1 MSNEIIVVKQLPV
14 IEQQLAQIKQ
24 QVAERVETVT
34 SLVVTEDTVK
44 AVKKAR
50 AELGAE
56 FKSWEEKRKEVK
68 KAVITPYEKFEEVYN
83 DCISN
88 SYKAADKLLKQRI
101 DEVENEL
108 KAKKAAEVQS
118 YFEEYQASV
127 CHGKNVDISFI
138 SYEQAGINVT
148 LSASLKS
155 LKEQA
160 KAYIDRIVSDLA
172 LIETFTDLK
181 AEILVEYKKSLNVSE
196 AITGVKARAKAVQ
209 EEQARQEAEAE
220 KKAAE
225 AQRVEAIKAAIPE
238 APAAVEAPTEQTA
251 APAPEQK
258 FCIRFTVK
266 GTKEQLIA
274 LKKFLSEGE
283 YEYE

>member
-1 MSNEIIVVKQLPV
+1 MSNEIIVVKQLPI
-14 IEQQLAQIKQ
+14 IEQQLAQIKE
-24 QVAERVETVT
+24 QVTERVETVT

-88 SYKAADKLLKQRI
+88 SYKTADKLLKQRI

-118 YFEEYQASV
+118 YFEEYLES
-127 CHGKNVDISFI
+127 KNIDFI
-138 SYEQAGINVT
+138 TYEQAGINVT

-160 KAYIDRIVSDLA
+160 KSFIDRIESDLK

-181 AEILVEYKKSLNVSE
+181 AEILVEYKKSLNVSD

-220 KKAAE
+220 KRAAE
-225 AQRVEAIKAAIPE
+225 AQRVEAIKEAAPE
-238 APAAVEAPTEQTA
+238 VISAPAEVQ
-251 APAPEQK
+251 PEEPK
-258 FCIRFTVK
+258 LTLRFTVK
-266 GTKEQLIA
+266 ATKTKLRE
-274 LKKFLSEGE
+274 LKKFLDERK

>member
-14 IEQQLAQIKQ
+14 IEQQLAQIKE
-24 QVAERVETVT
+24 QVVERVQAVMQ
-34 SLVVTEDTVK
+34 LVCTEATVK
-44 AVKKAR
+44 EIKKAR
-50 AELGAE
+50 AELNTE
-56 FKSWEEKRKEVK
+56 FKAWEDKRKEVK
-68 KAVITPYEKFEEVYN
+68 TAVMSPYEQFEAVYK
-83 DCISN
+83 DCISDA
-88 SYKAADKLLKQRI
+88 YKAADKDLKQKI
-101 DEVENEL
+101 DEVEQQL
-108 KAKKAAEVQS
+108 KTQKAAEVKG
-118 YFEEYQASV
+118 YFEEYLES
-127 CHGKNVDISFI
+127 KSIDFI
-138 SYEQAGINVT
+138 TYEQAGINVT

-160 KAYIDRIVSDLA
+160 KAFIDRIESDLK

-181 AEILVEYKKSLNVSE
+181 AEILVEYKKSLNVSD

-220 KKAAE
+220 KRAAE

-274 LKKFLSEGE
+274 LKKFLNEGE

>member
-1 MSNEIIVVKQLPV
+1 MLFRSSNEIIVVKQLPV
-14 IEQQLAQIKQ
+14 IEQQLAQIKAK
-24 QVAERVETVT
+24 VTERVSAVTKLICTEETVK
-34 SLVVTEDTVK
+34 EI
-44 AVKKAR
+44 KKAR
-50 AELGAE
+50 TELNSE
-56 FKSWEEKRKEVK
+56 FKAWEDKRKEVK
-68 KAVITPYEKFEEVYN
+68 TAVMSPYEQFEAVYK
-83 DCISN
+83 DCISD
-88 SYKAADKLLKQRI
+88 SYKAADKDLKQKI
-101 DEVENEL
+101 DEVEQEL
-108 KAKKAAEVQS
+108 KNKKAAEVKS
-118 YFEEYQASV
+118 YFEEYLASKEIAFV
-127 CHGKNVDISFI
+127 T
-138 SYEQAGINVT
+138 YEQAGINVT

-160 KAYIDRIVSDLA
+160 KNFIDRIVSDLA

-181 AEILVEYKKSLNVSE
+181 AEILVEYKKSLNVSD
-196 AITGVKARAKAVQ
+196 AITGVKARTKAVQ

-220 KKAAE
+220 KRAAE

-251 APAPEQK
+251 AQTPEKK

-274 LKKFLSEGE
+274 LKKFLNEGE

>member
-14 IEQQLAQIKQ
+14 IEQQLAQIKAK
-24 QVAERVETVT
+24 VTERVSAVTKLICTEETVK
-34 SLVVTEDTVK
+34 EI
-44 AVKKAR
+44 KKAR
-50 AELGAE
+50 TELNAE
-56 FKSWEEKRKEVK
+56 FKAWEDKRKEVK
-68 KAVITPYEKFEEVYN
+68 TAVMSPYEQFEAVYK
-83 DCISN
+83 DCISD
-88 SYKAADKLLKQRI
+88 SYKAADKDLKQKI
-101 DEVENEL
+101 DEVEQEL
-108 KAKKAAEVQS
+108 KNKKAAEVKS
-118 YFEEYQASV
+118 YFEEYLASKEIAFV
-127 CHGKNVDISFI
+127 T
-138 SYEQAGINVT
+138 YEQAGINVT

-160 KAYIDRIVSDLA
+160 KAFIDRIVSDLQ

-181 AEILVEYKKSLNVSE
+181 AEILVEYKKSLNVSD

-220 KKAAE
+220 KRAAE

-266 GTKEQLIA
+266 GTREQLIA
-274 LKKFLSEGE
+274 LKKFLTEGE

>member
-14 IEQQLAQIKQ
+14 IEQQLAQIKET
-24 QVAERVETVT
+24 VNERV
-34 SLVVTEDTVK
+34 SAAMKLVCTEDTVK

-50 AELGAE
+50 TELNAE
-56 FKSWEEKRKEVK
+56 FKAWEDKRKEVK
-68 KAVITPYEKFEEVYN
+68 TAVMTPYEKFEAVYK
-83 DCISN
+83 DCISD
-88 SYKAADKLLKQRI
+88 SYKAADKDLKQKI
-101 DEVENEL
+101 DEVEQEL
-108 KAKKAAEVQS
+108 KSKKAAEVKS
-118 YFEEYQASV
+118 YFEEYLAS
-127 CHGKNVDISFI
+127 KDIDFVT
-138 SYEQAGINVT
+138 YEQAGINVT

-160 KAYIDRIVSDLA
+160 KAFIDRIVSDLA

-181 AEILVEYKKSLNVSE
+181 AEILVEYKKSLNVSD

-220 KKAAE
+220 KRAAE

-238 APAAVEAPTEQTA
+238 APAVVEAPTEQTA
-251 APAPEQK
+251 APAPEKK

-274 LKKFLSEGE
+274 LKKFLNEGE

>member
-1 MSNEIIVVKQLPV
+1 MSNEIIVVKQLPI
-14 IEQQLAQIKQ
+14 IEQQLAQIKE
-24 QVAERVETVT
+24 QVTERVETVT

-88 SYKAADKLLKQRI
+88 SYKTADKLLKQRI

-118 YFEEYQASV
+118 YFEEYLES
-127 CHGKNVDISFI
+127 KSIDFI
-138 SYEQAGINVT
+138 TYEQAGINVT

-160 KAYIDRIVSDLA
+160 KAFIDRIDSDLK

-181 AEILVEYKKSLNVSE
+181 AEILVEYKKSLNVSD

-220 KKAAE
+220 KRAAE

-274 LKKFLSEGE
+274 LKKFLNEGE

>member
-1 MSNEIIVVKQLPV
+1 MSNEIIVVKQLPI

-88 SYKAADKLLKQRI
+88 SYKTADKLLKQRI

-118 YFEEYQASV
+118 YFEEYLASKGIDFV
-127 CHGKNVDISFI
+127 T
-138 SYEQAGINVT
+138 YAQAGLNIT

-160 KAYIDRIVSDLA
+160 AAFIDRIVSDLA

-181 AEILVEYKKSLNVSE
+181 AEILVEYKKSLNVSD

-220 KKAAE
+220 KRAAE

-274 LKKFLSEGE
+274 LKKFLNEGE

>member
-1 MSNEIIVVKQLPV
+1 MSNEIIVVKQLPI
-14 IEQQLAQIKQ
+14 IEQQLAQIKE
-24 QVAERVETVT
+24 QVAERVKTAT

-50 AELGAE
+50 TELNAE
-56 FKSWEEKRKEVK
+56 FKAWEEKRKEVK
-68 KAVITPYEKFEEVYN
+68 QAVMSPYEKFEDVYN

-118 YFEEYQASV
+118 YFEEYLASKGIDFVTYAQA
-127 CHGKNVDISFI
+127 
-138 SYEQAGINVT
+138 ELNVT

-160 KAYIDRIVSDLA
+160 AAFVDRIESDLK

-181 AEILVEYKKSLNVSE
+181 AEILVEYKKSLNVSD

-220 KKAAE
+220 KRAAE
-225 AQRVEAIKAAIPE
+225 AQRVEAIKASIPE

-251 APAPEQK
+251 APAPEK
-258 FCIRFTVK
+258 KLCIRFTVK
-266 GTKEQLIA
+266 GTREQLIA
-274 LKKFLSEGE
+274 LKKFLNEGGYI
-283 YEYE
+283 YE

>member
-14 IEQQLAQIKQ
+14 IEQQLAQIKE
-24 QVAERVETVT
+24 QVTERVETVT

-88 SYKAADKLLKQRI
+88 SYKTADKLLKQRI

-108 KAKKAAEVQS
+108 KAKKAAEVQN
-118 YFEEYQASV
+118 YFEEYLES
-127 CHGKNVDISFI
+127 KSIDFI
-138 SYEQAGINVT
+138 TYEQAGINVT

-160 KAYIDRIVSDLA
+160 KAFIDRIESDLK

-181 AEILVEYKKSLNVSE
+181 AEILVEYKKSLNVSD

-209 EEQARQEAEAE
+209 EEQTRQEAEAE
-220 KKAAE
+220 KRAAE

-251 APAPEQK
+251 APAPEK
-258 FCIRFTVK
+258 KYCIRFTVK

-274 LKKFLSEGE
+274 LKKFLNEGE

>member
-14 IEQQLAQIKQ
+14 IEQQLAQIKAK
-24 QVAERVETVT
+24 VTERVSAVTKLICTEETVK
-34 SLVVTEDTVK
+34 EI
-44 AVKKAR
+44 KKAR
-50 AELGAE
+50 TELNAE
-56 FKSWEEKRKEVK
+56 FKAWEDKRKEVK
-68 KAVITPYEKFEEVYN
+68 TAVMSPYEQFEAVYK
-83 DCISN
+83 DCISD
-88 SYKAADKLLKQRI
+88 SYKAADKDLKQKI
-101 DEVENEL
+101 DEVEQEL
-108 KAKKAAEVQS
+108 KNKKSAEVKS
-118 YFEEYQASV
+118 YFEEYLASKEIAFV
-127 CHGKNVDISFI
+127 T
-138 SYEQAGINVT
+138 YEQAGINVT

-160 KAYIDRIVSDLA
+160 KNFIDRIVSDLA

-181 AEILVEYKKSLNVSE
+181 AEILVEYKKSLNVSD

-220 KKAAE
+220 KRAAE

-251 APAPEQK
+251 APAPEKK

-274 LKKFLSEGE
+274 LKKFLNEGE

>member
-24 QVAERVETVT
+24 QVTERV
-34 SLVVTEDTVK
+34 SAAMQLVCTEDTVK

-50 AELGAE
+50 TELNAE
-56 FKSWEEKRKEVK
+56 FKVWEDKRKEVK
-68 KAVITPYEKFEEVYN
+68 TAVMTPYEKFEAVYK
-83 DCISN
+83 DCISD
-88 SYKAADKLLKQRI
+88 SYKAADKDLKRKI
-101 DEVENEL
+101 DEVEQEL
-108 KAKKAAEVQS
+108 KSKKAAEVKS
-118 YFEEYQASV
+118 YFEEYLAS
-127 CHGKNVDISFI
+127 KDIDFV

-155 LKEQA
+155 LKEQV
-160 KAYIDRIVSDLA
+160 KAFIDRIESDLK

-181 AEILVEYKKSLNVSE
+181 AEILVEYKKSLNVSD

-220 KKAAE
+220 RKAAE

-251 APAPEQK
+251 APAPEK
-258 FCIRFTVK
+258 KYCIRFTVK

-274 LKKFLSEGE
+274 LKKFLNEGE

>member
-1 MSNEIIVVKQLPV
+1 MMSNEIIVVKQLPV
-14 IEQQLAQIKQ
+14 IEQQLAQIKE
-24 QVAERVETVT
+24 QVTERVETVT

-50 AELGAE
+50 AELGSE

-68 KAVITPYEKFEEVYN
+68 KAIITPYEKFEEVYN

-88 SYKAADKLLKQRI
+88 SYKTADKLLKQRI

-118 YFEEYQASV
+118 YFEEYLASKGIDFV
-127 CHGKNVDISFI
+127 T
-138 SYEQAGINVT
+138 YAQAGLNVT

-160 KAYIDRIVSDLA
+160 KAFIDRIESDLK

-181 AEILVEYKKSLNVSE
+181 AEILVEYKKSLNVSD

-220 KKAAE
+220 KRAAE

-274 LKKFLSEGE
+274 LKKFLNEGE